1 MKRNNK
7 QLYES
12 IMKDV
17 SKIVKQHLNEDL
29 FNDLYDIDQENNL
42 TVDIADKLYGK
53 IISKYQKGDDI
64 DKIIDEFE
72 DNYNIFLYT
81 KNGKYKTI
89 FSLSTITFSIT
100 PYRWEN
106 DWSEF
111 DKYSSLTTASNYIV
125 EYLVAS
131 NLHNGSFGVAEA
143 LNKSDIG
150 WTNWESLKFKNKRLV
165 IKIKCSE
172 GYILEVWKK

>member
-1 MKRNNK
+1 MRRNNRR
-7 QLYES
+7 LYES
-12 IMKDV
+12 IMRDV

-29 FNDLYDIDQENNL
+29 FNDLHDIEDQKNL
-42 TVDIADKLYGK
+42 DSEFVDELYGK

-100 PYRWEN
+100 LYRWEN

-111 DKYSSLTTASNYIV
+111 DKYGSREAARDYIV

-150 WTNWESLKFKNKRLV
+150 WTNWESLKIKNKKLV